1 MQRLFEKKSCQYSP
15 WACMVYVCVCL
26 WVFGSLFVS
35 FCVCVCGR
43 VGICLCPC
51 RYTYL
56 YCMSVYVFVCLYC
69 MNMCLC
75 VCVCACLQCS
85 PCRPLCEGLPTVLWL
100 PMGRAWSLSSSIST
114 FCKTRW
120 LFIWKYEKKHFGK
133 KNILNI
139 SEGWK
144 PLTKAARAK
153 SSFKWLQLKG
163 L

>member
-1 MQRLFEKKSCQYSP
+1 MS
-15 WACMVYVCVCL
+15 VYVCAL
-26 WVFGSLFVS
+26 RSLFVS

-43 VGICLCPC
+43 VGVCLCPC

-75 VCVCACLQCS
+75 VSVCVCACNVHHVAHCVRGS
-85 PCRPLCEGLPTVLWL
+85 PLCYDSPWGEHDLCLRLFQHFAKQEDCLSGNMKTNILP
-100 PMGRAWSLSSSIST
+100 
-114 FCKTRW
+114 
-120 LFIWKYEKKHFGK
+120 KK
-133 KNILNI
+133 ILNI
-139 SEGWK
+139 SERWK
-144 PLTKAARAK
+144 QLTKEARAK